1 MLNDP
6 FGPKHTFTLKSGK
19 VYKVH
24 IIDVQEEIENLPYD
38 FWKSEIPGWQ
48 GAKKTLSVE
57 RLVFP
62 WFSQFLNTTKETYEK
77 NWDIEKPSVET
88 FEHITKISWVWLTD
102 RAKILK
108 PDVAVFWRIPRLPGR
123 VYWLMKFPDAV
134 NINNQVSRDFCSK
147 GIDSPPCKE
156 FQVELN
162 IEKLQCHNSV
172 VVCDVLKNTWNS
184 RRNYVRN
191 QEKEFFKERREIIR
205 TKAMMELGP
214 QINDVRDLTEEIISL
229 TQNGKLNSDNLGA
242 YLNKLGE
249 FNKRASAF
257 RAKLT

>member
-24 IIDVQEEIENLPYD
+24 ILDVQEEIENLPYD

-48 GAKKTLSVE
+48 CSNKISVE

-62 WFSQFLNTTKETYEK
+62 WFSQFLNTTQETYEK

-108 PDVAVFWRIPRLPGR
+108 PDVAIFWRIPIQPGR

-134 NINNQVSRDFCSK
+134 DINNQTSRDFCFI
-147 GIDSPPCKE
+147 GIDRPPIDCSSHLVHK
-156 FQVELN
+156 VGYGN
-162 IEKLQCHNSV
+162 TTIT
-172 VVCDVLKNTWNS
+172 CDVLKNTWNS